1 MSEERKEMK
10 MQCVECKKEI
20 EENAGT
26 NENPLCQSCYDGMK
40 HEHASDTTLQ
50 SNKKKLEWLIPVA
63 IPFLILVARL
73 YYEFHTPAFALKS
86 IASAIENHD
95 WAKFSKFVDVE
106 SFYNT
111 TVKGALEDSDN
122 GIGTLMASN
131 MKEAFIDQLKTQIE
145 QPEEGTISLFHQLFD
160 KDNVLLSKMRTENKG
175 KIVQILIPRK
185 TKYLDLEIPVIFN
198 FRKGPMHLT
207 LTSMDMSKFDN
218 AEDKIKQILKEHYL
232 LPVRD
237 SLSKL
242 VTIETVKKYK
252 GCSNWVYETC
262 FGELIM
268 ISSRVTNNSDADIAK
283 VDFEIF
289 PGEIWKTL
297 SKTKKYQDASNIKVG
312 ESVLTGTRQGWKY
325 NQFDDEDQLFMNA
338 DKNEICFNVTKIEFK
353 NGSTIEEDKYSYIS
367 RYYSEKPTLEDILK
381 RRESYGLNDG
391 FEIRQTLSGEQ
402 SGM

>member
-1 MSEERKEMK
+1 
-10 MQCVECKKEI
+10 MQCIECKKEI
-20 EENAGT
+20 KENAGT
-26 NENPLCQSCYDGMK
+26 SENPLCQSCCDRLK
-40 HEHASDTTLQ
+40 CENSSSSKPPTQ
-50 SNKKKLEWLIPVA
+50 KRKPKWLIPVA
-63 IPFLILVARL
+63 VSFVILAAGL
-73 YYEFHTPAFALKS
+73 GGGYYFIHTPAFALKS

-122 GIGTLMASN
+122 MIAKGIGTLMASN
-131 MKEAFIDQLKTQIE
+131 MKETFIDQLKTQIE
-145 QPEEGTISLFHQLFD
+145 QPKEGTTSLFHQLFD
-160 KDNVLLSKMRTENKG
+160 KDNVLLSKMKTENKG
-175 KIVQILIPRK
+175 KIVQLLIPRK
-185 TKYLDLEIPVIFN
+185 TEYLDLEIPVIFN

-218 AEDKIKQILKEHYL
+218 AEEKIEEILSEHYL

-242 VTIETVKKYK
+242 VTIETIKKYK

-268 ISSRVTNNSDADIAK
+268 ITSRVKNNSDADFSK

-289 PGEIWKTL
+289 PSVTWKIL
-297 SKTKKYQDASNIKVG
+297 SKTKKYQDASNIKAG
-312 ESVLTGTRQGWKY
+312 QAVLTGTKQGWKY

-338 DKNEICFNVTKIEFK
+338 DKNEICYKVTKIEF
-353 NGSTIEEDKYSYIS
+353 NDGRTIEENKYSYIS
-367 RYYSEKPTLEDILK
+367 RYHAEKPTLDDILK

-391 FEIRQTLSGEQ
+391 FDIRRILNGEQ
-402 SGM
+402 SGI

>member
-1 MSEERKEMK
+1 

-26 NENPLCQSCYDGMK
+26 NENPLCQSCYDKMK
-40 HEHASDTTLQ
+40 QEHASDSTPQ
-50 SNKKKLEWLIPVA
+50 SNKKKPKWIIPVA
-63 IPFLILVARL
+63 VSFIILAAGL
-73 YYEFHTPAFALKS
+73 GGGYYFIHTPAFALKS
-86 IASAIENHD
+86 IAFAIENHD

-122 GIGTLMASN
+122 MIAKGIGTLMASN

-145 QPEEGTISLFHQLFD
+145 QPKEGTISLFHQLFD

-175 KIVQILIPRK
+175 KIVQLLIPRK
-185 TKYLDLEIPVIFN
+185 TEYLDLEIPVIFN
-198 FRKGPMHLT
+198 FRKGSMHLS
-207 LTSMDMSKFDN
+207 LTSMDMTRFDN
-218 AEDKIKQILKEHYL
+218 AEEKIDQILSEHYL

-237 SLSKL
+237 SLRKL

-252 GCSNWVYETC
+252 GCSNWVYKTC

-268 ISSRVTNNSDADIAK
+268 ITSRVTNNSDADIEK

-338 DKNEICFNVTKIEFK
+338 DKNEICYNVTKIEFK
-353 NGSTIEEDKYSYIS
+353 NGSTIEENKYSYIS
-367 RYYSEKPTLEDILK
+367 RYHAEKPTLEDILK
-381 RRESYGLNDG
+381 RRESYGLNDA
-391 FEIRQTLSGEQ
+391 FEIRRTLSGEQ
-402 SGM
+402 SGI